1 MEVTAYLR
9 NQKRKR
15 VEIKWKDTK
24 VKKTEEGKITEVQM
38 GRDFLKKP
46 KKGRNVRIKV
56 DTSSKRAKKFTPIL
70 IFVIN
75 FLTAGSKGNTTENQR
90 AATS

>member
-1 MEVTAYLR
+1 
-9 NQKRKR
+9 
-15 VEIKWKDTK
+15 
-24 VKKTEEGKITEVQM
+24 M

-46 KKGRNVRIKV
+46 KKRRNVRIKV

-70 IFVIN
+70 IFVVN

-90 AATS
+90 ASTS